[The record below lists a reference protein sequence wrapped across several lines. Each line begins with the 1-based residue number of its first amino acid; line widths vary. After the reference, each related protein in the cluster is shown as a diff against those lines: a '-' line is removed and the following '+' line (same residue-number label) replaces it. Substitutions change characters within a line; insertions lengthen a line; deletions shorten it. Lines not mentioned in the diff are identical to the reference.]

1 MKIANVVEIF
11 DNGEFVTLVTM
22 TGSAIHLP
30 MNAKHSIIVQKDEA
44 LDGGSVTPTFNVVV
58 DLFEG

>member
-1 MKIANVVEIF
+1 MKVCNVVEIF

-22 TGSAIHLP
+22 TGSATHLP
-30 MNAKHSIIVQKDEA
+30 EGKHSLVVQKESA
-44 LDGGSVTPTFNVVV
+44 TDGGSVTKTFDVTV